1 MYTLSER
8 LKWARERQGLSQAD
22 LAKRSAVSQSTI
34 GNLEAGTRL
43 SARRLPQI
51 ADVLGVSPL
60 WLAEGSGAVEISSL
74 PSPASK
80 PIYVRP
86 IITYDS
92 VDELPPETT
101 VLITRIDVAF
111 STGDGRENWY
121 IEEKEPLPFQTD
133 YIKRLD
139 VKPAN
144 LVAVKIKGNSM
155 EPRLFDQDTILVDRR
170 NTRIPANGGVFA
182 LVYAGEMLVK
192 RLFPSPDGGVRVIS
206 DNKDYEPFSV
216 APEHLESVEVVG
228 RVKYRSG
235 AGDF

>member
-1 MYTLSER
+1 MDMLSNR
-8 LKWARERQGLSQAD
+8 MRTQRKAQGMSQEE
-22 LAKRSAVSQSTI
+22 LAKAAGVSQTTVAQIESGRNQGSKHLLAI
-34 GNLEAGTRL
+34 
-43 SARRLPQI
+43 ARALN
-51 ADVLGVSPL
+51 VSPD
-60 WLAEGSGAVEISSL
+60 WLQSGKGS
-74 PSPASK
+74 PSNALSNTSK

-92 VDELPPETT
+92 VDELPPETA

-111 STGDGRENWY
+111 SAGDGRENWY

-170 NTRIPANGGVFA
+170 DTRIPANGGVFA